1 MVPLAKR
8 RDACPGEGMG
18 RTLVRAVGVLAA
30 WLAGVVVVRLGL
42 AWADTHPYS
51 RASEVRYGLVA
62 TVALSAAIS
71 GTIIALRWRRS
82 GS

>member
-1 MVPLAKR
+1 
-8 RDACPGEGMG
+8 MG
-18 RTLVRAVGVLAA
+18 RALLRVVGVLAA
-30 WLAGVVVVRLGL
+30 WMAGVVVVRLGL
-42 AWADTHPYS
+42 AWADTYPYS

-62 TVALSAAIS
+62 TIALSVAIS

>member
-1 MVPLAKR
+1 MPDR
-8 RDACPGEGMG
+8 EGKGKGKG

-42 AWADTHPYS
+42 AWADTYPYS
-51 RASEVRYGLVA
+51 QASEVRYGLVA
-62 TVALSAAIS
+62 TVALSVAIS
-71 GTIIALRWRRS
+71 GTIIALRGRRR